1 MILTVDNVEYDV
13 LVPAGGVKRSFD
25 ILDGKN
31 AGRLTSGRMTR
42 DITGTFYNY
51 ELQIYPKIGHYSD
64 YDSLYEVLSA
74 PVDSHMAVLPY
85 GQGMSTFEMY
95 VTTGQDTLA
104 RKNASETYWTGL
116 SVKFVALAPQRT

>member
-1 MILTVDNVEYDV
+1 MILTVDDVEYDV
-13 LVPAGGVKRSFD
+13 LIPAGGVKRSFQVM
-25 ILDGKN
+25 DGEN
-31 AGRLTSGRMTR
+31 AGRVMSGRMTR
-42 DITGTFYNY
+42 DIKGTFYNY
-51 ELQIYPKIGHYSD
+51 ELQIYPKIGNYSD

-116 SVKFVALAPQRT
+116 SVQFIAMEPQRT

>member
-51 ELQIYPKIGHYSD
+51 ELQIYPKDWPLFQTMTVCMKCFPGS
-64 YDSLYEVLSA
+64 
-74 PVDSHMAVLPY
+74 
-85 GQGMSTFEMY
+85 G
-95 VTTGQDTLA
+95 
-104 RKNASETYWTGL
+104 
-116 SVKFVALAPQRT
+116 

>member
-51 ELQIYPKIGHYSD
+51 KLQDVYKRQK
-64 YDSLYEVLSA
+64 LR
-74 PVDSHMAVLPY
+74 
-85 GQGMSTFEMY
+85 
-95 VTTGQDTLA
+95 LA
-104 RKNASETYWTGL
+104 NRHLRLME
-116 SVKFVALAPQRT
+116 

>member
-1 MILTVDNVEYDV
+1 MILTVDDVEYDV
-13 LVPAGGVKRSFD
+13 LVPAGGVKRSFQVM
-25 ILDGKN
+25 DGEN
-31 AGRLTSGRMTR
+31 AGRVMSGRMTR
-42 DITGTFYNY
+42 DIKGTFYND

-104 RKNASETYWTGL
+104 RKNASGTYWTGL
-116 SVKFVALAPQRT
+116 SVQFIAMEPQRT

>member
-1 MILTVDNVEYDV
+1 MCI
-13 LVPAGGVKRSFD
+13 
-25 ILDGKN
+25 
-31 AGRLTSGRMTR
+31 R
-42 DITGTFYNY
+42 D
-51 ELQIYPKIGHYSD
+51 S

-74 PVDSHMAVLPY
+74 PVDSHMAILPY

-116 SVKFVALAPQRT
+116 SVKFVAMAPQRT